1 VIAYGLEE
9 LETVRD
15 ISHPLIGTGLF
26 FGAQTPAALVAV
38 ESLKRTRGFNPEAA
52 RTHAAQFAPK
62 IFQER
67 YLAF

>member
-1 VIAYGLEE
+1 MEPVY
-9 LETVRD
+9 
-15 ISHPLIGTGLF
+15 F
-26 FGAQTPAALVAV
+26 WAQTPAALVEAV
-38 ESLKRTRGFNPEAA
+38 ESLKRTRGFNPEFA